1 MRGVRQLG
9 LRSRLVAMSTLTAL
23 VAVGILVVGLQVLM
37 AHLSD
42 SESLGVLRAR
52 ADVAALSV
60 RGTAADPHV
69 LDSRADSLDQNV
81 WVFDIRGNQ
90 IDGAP
95 VTAGLLGELDG
106 LKDARKVESVVV
118 AGDYRLLA
126 RPVSV
131 DGHRIAVVV
140 AGLALAPYEH
150 SEQRGLWLSLG
161 LGLLAVLAA
170 GAGAWVAGRSALRP
184 VREMALRADDWR
196 EHDLEGRFALGPP
209 YDEITALG
217 ATLDRMLDRISQ
229 AILAERRLTDEVAHE
244 LRTPLAVIRSEA
256 ELALLGGESSPESL
270 TSIIASADRM
280 NESITTMLATARTR
294 ALAGGD
300 CAVTEVFAA
309 LGARHPR
316 EARLRLDE
324 SDDPRIAV
332 PLGVVTAAL
341 SPVVDNALR
350 HAATEVRIT
359 VERRAGA
366 VRFVVADDGA
376 GVSGLGRDEIFRPGV
391 SSSGGAGLGLALAR
405 RLARGAGGELVAAE
419 SQQGLFWLDLPAAD

>member
-1 MRGVRQLG
+1 VRQFG

-23 VAVGILVVGLQVLM
+23 LAVGILVVGLQVLM

-42 SESLGVLRAR
+42 TESLGVLRAR
-52 ADVAALSV
+52 ADVAASSV
-60 RGTAADPHV
+60 RGTAADPQV
-69 LDSRADSLDQNV
+69 LDRRADALDQNV
-81 WVFDIRGNQ
+81 WVFDIRGHQ

-95 VTAGLLGELDG
+95 VTAALLDDLDG
-106 LKDARKVESVVV
+106 LKDARKVESLVI

-170 GAGAWVAGRSALRP
+170 GSGAWVAGRSALRP

-196 EHDLEGRFALGPP
+196 EHDLDGRFALGPP

-256 ELALLGGESSPESL
+256 ELALLDRNSTSESL
-270 TSIIASADRM
+270 QSIIASADRM
-280 NESITTMLATARTR
+280 NESISTMLTAARGR
-294 ALAGGD
+294 SAARGD

-309 LGARHPR
+309 LGASHPR
-316 EARLRLDE
+316 EARLRIDE
-324 SDDPRIAV
+324 SDDPRLAV
-332 PLGVVTAAL
+332 PLGIVTAAL
-341 SPVVDNALR
+341 GPVVDNALR

-359 VERRAGA
+359 IERQAGT
-366 VRFVVADDGA
+366 VRFVIADDGP
-376 GVSGLGRDEIFRPGV
+376 GVAQAERDEIFRPGV
-391 SSSGGAGLGLALAR
+391 SGSGGAGLGLALAR
-405 RLARGAGGELVAAE
+405 RLARGAGGELVAADAAH
-419 SQQGLFWLDLPAAD
+419 GLFWLDLPAAD